1 MYRLTISI
9 LLFLFGYFH
18 THADSLVY
26 NLRSYNTTS
35 GLSDNNVT
43 CIVKDHY
50 GFIWVGTK
58 DGLNRFDGREF
69 QVFQYQAR
77 SNSVCGNNIS
87 CLEITDDSLLWIGT
101 ASNGFCSYDYRTNQ
115 FKSFTS
121 QNSKLRVDNINDLVF
136 DRRRNC
142 LWIALNNGGLQQFD
156 LSKMQINPKIFSY
169 NTYYAVAVKDSLAFF
184 AGITESLKTLNYLGK
199 AIINADGN
207 GQTINTIYIDT
218 DSRIWCG
225 AWDNALHLFNQQG
238 KRLNSY
244 VFDGTNK
251 LKSIGEEI
259 ISITGDDENIWCG
272 TKSSGILIFN
282 KSSKTFLKNISFT
295 QKINT
300 RVNDLYRDP
309 QNRIW
314 IATENGLLVYDSQ
327 LNLFKTEHLPVPKNV
342 TSCKVNDR
350 IITDNGLDLVIS
362 QCGLF
367 YRYSKNESYKFK
379 DIYYK
384 NEKQE
389 LYSIIQNKNG
399 DIFIGSN
406 RTVFKFNTKDLSCH
420 PIELHKNLSNL
431 FFYFASASP
440 INSLASI
447 NINNSELLL
456 ASFYGYFITLI
467 DLKKH
472 NLFHL
477 SQDSASTIAGLDNLS
492 RKLFVDSKN
501 NIWIC
506 GKSKGISFLDLNNT
520 SPLNNY
526 APFYDKIISWHVN
539 PANWQKNINNT
550 ALKITN
556 VYDIVENNDGTYWL
570 TTQGTGLVHFD
581 KNNKNNPF
589 AMTLS
594 DITSMQGLTQTGDS
608 LLWIITSSGILK
620 FHTKTKR
627 FKLFDSNNG
636 IQQNIAG
643 YFFKKNKFLPDEV
656 SVGFNGGFISFNPR
670 QFSSP
675 KEKCEIQFTKL
686 WVMDKPADTLL
697 FKNIKL
703 NYNQNFIK
711 VYVSSNVYT
720 TNEQITYYYKLS
732 GIDLNW
738 RSNEQNPLITYTN
751 LPPGCYTL
759 KVKTVTIDNI
769 ESNIKSLSIVI
780 TPPFTKTIWFYLII
794 ACCVAII
801 VYMIH
806 RYRINQLLQL
816 QEMRNN
822 IARDLHDDIGS
833 TLGSI
838 HLYSQIAD
846 KKLSQSNTDD
856 TKNILEKIRSSSKEI
871 IEKTSEAV
879 WVVKASNDN
888 IANLTLRIE
897 SYAASVLGDAG
908 IDFSLQSNSHQ
919 NIKLSMH
926 QRKWLF
932 LIFKEAIHNIVKHSH
947 CTKVEIALNNYNRV
961 IEMIIKDNGIGFN
974 STADRNCIKNGNGGN
989 GITNM
994 ASRAADMNATFN
1006 IISAQGTGTK
1016 ITISLKH

>member
-1 MYRLTISI
+1 MYRFTISI
-9 LLFLFGYFH
+9 LLLLFGYFNA
-18 THADSLVY
+18 HADSLVY

-35 GLSDNNVT
+35 GLSDNQVT
-43 CIVKDHY
+43 CIIKDHF

-58 DGLNRFDGREF
+58 DGLNRFDGRNF
-69 QVFQYQAR
+69 QIFQYR
-77 SNSVCGNNIS
+77 LNSNSVCGNNIS

-101 ASNGFCSYDYRTNQ
+101 ASNGFCSYNYRTNH
-115 FKSFTS
+115 FKSYTS

-142 LWIALNNGGLQQFD
+142 IWIAMNNGGLQQFD
-156 LSKMQINPKIFSY
+156 LSKMQVNPKVFSH
-169 NTYYAVAVKDSLAFF
+169 NTYFSVAVKDSLSFF
-184 AGITESLKTLNYLGK
+184 AGITESLKTLDKVGK
-199 AIINADGN
+199 KIYSTDDNRH
-207 GQTINTIYIDT
+207 TYNTIYIEP
-218 DSRIWCG
+218 DSKIWCG
-225 AWDNALHLFNQQG
+225 AWDNALHLFNLQG

-251 LKSIGEEI
+251 LKNSGEEI
-259 ISITGDDENIWCG
+259 ISITSDGENIWCG
-272 TKSSGILIFN
+272 TKSSGLLLFN
-282 KSSKTFLKNISFT
+282 KKSEKFLKNISFT
-295 QKINT
+295 QIINT
-300 RVNDLYRDP
+300 RVNDLYCDN

-314 IATENGLLVYDSQ
+314 IATENGLLVYDPQ
-327 LNLFKTEHLPVPKNV
+327 LNLFKSEYLPVPKNV
-342 TSCKVNDR
+342 SSCKVNDR
-350 IITDNGLDLVIS
+350 LITDKGLDLVIS

-379 DIYYK
+379 EVYYK

-389 LYSIIQNKNG
+389 LYSIIQNKIG

-406 RTVFKFNTKDLSCH
+406 RTVFKFNTNDLSCQ
-420 PIELHKNLSNL
+420 PIELNKKLLNS
-431 FFYFASASP
+431 FFFFSGASP
-440 INSLASI
+440 VNSLASI
-447 NINNSELLL
+447 TINNTELLL
-456 ASFYGYFITLI
+456 ASYYGNFITAV

-472 NLFHL
+472 NIYEIL
-477 SQDSASTIAGLDNLS
+477 QDSTLSKTRLDNLS
-492 RKLFVDSKN
+492 RKIFVDSKN
-501 NIWIC
+501 NIWVC
-506 GKSKGISFLDLNNT
+506 GKSKGISFFNLNHTDILNNYPPFYEKRILWYVNPSNWQNNLNNT
-520 SPLNNY
+520 
-526 APFYDKIISWHVN
+526 
-539 PANWQKNINNT
+539 T
-550 ALKITN
+550 LKITN
-556 VYDIVENNDGTYWL
+556 VYDIVENKDGTYWL
-570 TTQGTGLVHFD
+570 ATQGTGLVHFD
-581 KNNKNNPF
+581 KNNISNPF
-589 AMTLS
+589 EMTIS

-608 LLWIITSSGILK
+608 LLWIVSSSGILQ
-620 FHTKTKR
+620 FNTKTNR

-636 IQQNIAG
+636 IQQNITG

-656 SVGFNGGFISFNPR
+656 SVGFNGGFISFNSG
-670 QFSSP
+670 QFSSQH
-675 KEKCEIQFTKL
+675 EKPEIQFTKL

-703 NYNQNFIK
+703 KYDQNFLK
-711 VYVSSNVYT
+711 VYVSSNIFT
-720 TNEQITYYYKLS
+720 FNEQITYYYQLS
-732 GIDLNW
+732 GIDHSW

-751 LPPGCYTL
+751 LPPGSYTL
-759 KVKTVTIDNI
+759 KVKAVTNDNI
-769 ESNIKSLSIVI
+769 ESNIKSLAFVI
-780 TPPFTKTIWFYLII
+780 TPPFTQTIWFYFII
-794 ACCVAII
+794 TCCIAII
-801 VYMIH
+801 IYMIH

-846 KKLSQSNTDD
+846 KKLSQSNTND
-856 TKNILEKIRSSSKEI
+856 TRNILEKIRSSSKEI

-897 SYAASVLGDAG
+897 GYAASVLGEAG

-947 CTKVEIALNNYNRV
+947 CTKVDITLNYFNRV
-961 IEMIIKDNGIGFN
+961 LEMIIKDNGIGFN
-974 STADRNCIKNGNGGN
+974 STAGSYCVKNGNGGN

-994 ASRAADMNATFN
+994 ASRAAELNATFN
-1006 IISAQGTGTK
+1006 IISAQDTGTK
-1016 ITISLKH
+1016 IIISLKH